1 MIIAATSMTLGM
13 TAQTLQQDNI
23 KEIVK
28 AMTLEEKANL
38 LVGSNRQ
45 YEIPAWAAPGMPKR
59 EEPDWNKINAES
71 ASKSKAQK
79 GVVTNFT
86 SGRVQGAAAD
96 NIPVER
102 LGIPSII
109 FADGTSGLRIDPI
122 REEGESS
129 NTMQNGDGFNKKKG
143 QKTYYCTAFPTGNNL
158 AMTWN
163 PSLVEQTTRA
173 MGNEVREYG
182 VDILLAPAMNIVR
195 NPLGGRSFEYM
206 GEDPLLAGKIAAAYI
221 RGLQSQGVGASLKH
235 FAANNQE
242 TWRNGVNVVVS
253 DRALREIY
261 LKGFEIA
268 IKEGKPW
275 TVMSAY
281 PKINGVLCSENHW
294 LLTDILRKEW
304 GYDGV
309 VVTDWWGEEN
319 GYRQVLAGN
328 DLMMPGSKH
337 QYQEIVDAV
346 KQGRLDMRQLDWCVE
361 NVLRL
366 ILKTPTY
373 NNYKYSDAPDLK
385 AHALV
390 SRKAAE
396 ESMVLLE
403 NNGALPLKHGTSV
416 ALFGVGSYDLLVGGS
431 GSGNVNRAY
440 KVSLYDGLNN
450 SKVKLNSEVSN
461 RYLTYVKENK
471 DSSLESFWTIKVL
484 PEIEITTAEA
494 VRAAKKSG
502 VAIFTICRMAG
513 EGGDRSLTK
522 GDYYL
527 SDVERQNLTNVC
539 NAFHKQGKKV
549 IVVMDMGGVI
559 DMADWK
565 DQPDA
570 ILFAGLAGQEM
581 GNALA
586 DNLTGK
592 VNPSGK
598 LTTTFARKYEDYP
611 SANNFPSSCG
621 IDGEVRYEED
631 IYVGYRWFDK
641 TSPAP
646 SKEGEQKPLY
656 PFGYGKS
663 YTTFQYSDANV
674 QVIGDSIIATVKVT
688 NTGKVAGKE
697 VVELYASAPK
707 ASLSFGEGRGEV
719 PVKELRAFAK
729 TSLLKPHQSEML
741 KMTFAK
747 SDLASYS
754 NYEQCWILDKGRY
767 TFHFAASANDVRKSV
782 EHEID

>member
-1 MIIAATSMTLGM
+1 MRTHHSLFLILFSLSFSVAS
-13 TAQTLQQDNI
+13 TAQTLRPDNVR
-23 KEIVK
+23 EIVK
-28 AMTLEEKANL
+28 AMTIEEKVNL

-71 ASKSKAQK
+71 ATKSKAQK

-96 NIPVER
+96 NNPVER

-122 REEGESS
+122 REEGKSS
-129 NTMQNGDGFNKKKG
+129 NTMLSGEGFNKQEG
-143 QKTYYCTAFPTGNNL
+143 QKTYYCTAFPTDNNL

-163 PSLVEQTTRA
+163 ALLVEQTTKA

-182 VDILLAPAMNIVR
+182 CDILLAPAMNIVR

-221 RGLQSQGVGASLKH
+221 RGLQSQDVGASLKH

-242 TWRNGVNVVVS
+242 SWRNGVNVIVS

-261 LKGFEIA
+261 LRGFEIA
-268 IKEGKPW
+268 VKEGKPW

-281 PKINGVLCSENHW
+281 PKINGVICSENHW
-294 LLTDILRKEW
+294 LLTDMLRNEW
-304 GYDGV
+304 GFNGV

-319 GYRQVLAGN
+319 GYRQILAGN
-328 DLMMPGSKH
+328 DLLMPGSKH
-337 QYQEIVDAV
+337 QYKEIIDAV

-373 NNYKYSDAPDLK
+373 NNYKYSDAPDLN

-403 NNGALPLKHGTSV
+403 NNGALPLKRGASV
-416 ALFGVGSYDLLVGGS
+416 ALYGVGSYDLLVGGS

-450 SKVKLNSEVSN
+450 SKVKLNSDVSKK
-461 RYLTYVKENK
+461 YLSYVKENK
-471 DSSLESFWTIKVL
+471 DNSLESFWTIKVL
-484 PEIEITTAEA
+484 PEIEITKADAES
-494 VRAAKKSG
+494 AAKKSG

-513 EGGDRSLTK
+513 EGSDRKLEK

-539 NAFHKQGKKV
+539 DAFHKQGKKV
-549 IVVMDMGGVI
+549 VVVMDMGGVM

-565 DQPDA
+565 DMPDA

-581 GNALA
+581 GNAIA

-598 LTTTFARKYEDYP
+598 LTTTIAAKYEDYP
-611 SANNFPSSCG
+611 SANNFPSSYG
-621 IDGEVRYEED
+621 IEGEVRYEED
-631 IYVGYRWFDK
+631 IYVGYRHFDAD
-641 TSPAP
+641 SV
-646 SKEGEQKPLY
+646 KPLY

-663 YTTFQYSDANV
+663 YTTFSYSDANV
-674 QVIGDSIIATVKVT
+674 QVNGDSIVATVKIT
-688 NTGKVAGKE
+688 NTGKIAGKE
-697 VVELYASAPK
+697 VVELYASAPQQSMK
-707 ASLSFGEGRGEV
+707 K

-729 TSLLKPHQSEML
+729 TSLLKPHQSEIL
-741 KMTFAK
+741 TMTFAK

-754 NYEQCWILDKGRY
+754 NFEQRWILAKGEY
-767 TFHFAASANDVRKSV
+767 KFLFAASANDTKS
-782 EHEID
+782 EKTISL